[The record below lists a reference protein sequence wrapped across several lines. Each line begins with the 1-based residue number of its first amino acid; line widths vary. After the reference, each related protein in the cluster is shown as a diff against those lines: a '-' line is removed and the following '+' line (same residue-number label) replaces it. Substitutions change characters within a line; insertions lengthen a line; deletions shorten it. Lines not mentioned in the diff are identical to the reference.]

1 MSGVTL
7 WRSRERLLAKWREII
22 DLGWPITVQTA
33 VRTGMR
39 TTDLLVTGT
48 FGPAA
53 IAALGLAN
61 LYARVALFTGIGI
74 GTGALSLGSQDTG
87 SGADANKNEAISQA
101 LGLGFLVGIPL
112 ALFAFFFTRPA
123 LSIFGA
129 PADVIAL
136 GAPYLAIVLGTAPAR
151 HVTLVGEKALQGTG
165 DTMTP
170 MYIRGGSN
178 VANILGTVGLG
189 LGVGPLPRLEVV
201 GVALSTAGANVLA
214 GLAVVGFM
222 LSSRTDVT
230 LVRPRDPVITKQIV
244 TVGAPRTVQGLS
256 RTAASFPLSAILVGF
271 SVEIYAAY
279 QVGRRVAQQLTG
291 PLARSLNVVSSIQI
305 GQAIGA
311 QEIDEVRFNT
321 AALASFGLLTTAVLS
336 AGVFVW
342 SESLA
347 AFFGDDQAT
356 LAAATVFIQVFAVAA
371 VLRTLARIY
380 AGALQGG
387 SDTIKPFL
395 AELFGGTG
403 LLLAVTY
410 VGGVLLGY
418 GVLAAYAGIVLSG
431 AVRLL
436 MVFGW
441 YRGTGWLDAALD
453 GMENRGSIGND

>member
-1 MSGVTL
+1 MRSL
-7 WRSRERLLAKWREII
+7 ALFRSRERLLAKWREII

-87 SGADANKNEAISQA
+87 SGADANRNEAITQA
-101 LGLGFLVGIPL
+101 LVLGFLVGIPL
-112 ALFAFFFTRPA
+112 AAFAFVFPRPA

-129 PADVIAL
+129 SADVIAL
-136 GAPYLAIVLGTAPAR
+136 GVPYLTIVLGTAPAR

-222 LSSRTDVT
+222 LSSRTDVI

-271 SVEIYAAY
+271 SVEVYAAY

-311 QEIDEVRFNT
+311 QEIEEVRFNT

-336 AGVFVW
+336 TGVFVW

-347 AFFGDDQAT
+347 GFFGDDQAT

-387 SDTIKPFL
+387 SDTTKPFY
-395 AELFGGTG
+395 AELLGGTG
-403 LLLAVTY
+403 LLLVVTY

-431 AVRLL
+431 AVRLAL
-436 MVFGW
+436 LFGW

-453 GMENRGSIGND
+453 GMETRGSIGND

>member
-1 MSGVTL
+1 MSARAL
-7 WRSRERLLAKWREII
+7 WRSRERLLGKWREII

-39 TTDLLVTGT
+39 TTDLIVTGI

-87 SGADANKNEAISQA
+87 SGADANKNEAISTA
-101 LGLGFLVGIPL
+101 LALGFLVGLPL
-112 ALFAFFFTRPA
+112 AAFAVLFARPA

-129 PADVIAL
+129 PPDVIAL
-136 GAPYLAIVLGTAPAR
+136 GVPYMTIVLGTAPAR

-178 VANILGTVGLG
+178 VVNILGTVGLG

-214 GLAVVGFM
+214 GTAVVAFM
-222 LSSRTDVT
+222 LSARTDVT
-230 LVRPRDPVITKQIV
+230 LVRPTDPVIAKQIV
-244 TVGAPRTVQGLS
+244 SVGTPRTVQGLS

-271 SVEIYAAY
+271 GVEVYAAY

-305 GQAIGA
+305 GQALGA
-311 QEIDEVRFNT
+311 QEIEEVRFNT
-321 AALASFGLLTTAVLS
+321 AALASFGLLTTLALS
-336 AGVFVW
+336 AGVFYW
-342 SESLA
+342 AEPLA
-347 AFFGDDQAT
+347 RFFGDNEAQ
-356 LAAATVFIQVFAVAA
+356 LVAATTFIQVFAVAA
-371 VLRTLARIY
+371 VLRTLSRIY

-387 SDTIKPFL
+387 SDTMKPFL
-395 AELFGGTG
+395 AELLGGTG

-410 VGGVLLGY
+410 VGGVGLGY
-418 GVLAAYAGIVLSG
+418 GVVAAYAGVVVSG
-431 AVRLL
+431 AVRLAL
-436 MVFGW
+436 VFGW
-441 YRGTGWLDAALD
+441 YRGTDWIDAAVD
-453 GMENRGSIGND
+453 GMEQRGSIGND

>member
-1 MSGVTL
+1 MSSLTVF
-7 WRSRERLLAKWREII
+7 RSRTRLLEKWREII
-22 DLGWPITVQTA
+22 ALGWPITVQKA

-39 TTDLLVTGT
+39 TTDLIVAGI

-61 LYARVALFTGIGI
+61 LYARIALFTGIGI

-87 SGADANKNEAISQA
+87 SGATANRDEAITQA
-101 LGLGFLVGIPL
+101 LILGFLAGIPL
-112 ALFAFFFTRPA
+112 AVFAVLLPRPA

-129 PADVIAL
+129 SEEVIAL

-151 HVTLVGEKALQGTG
+151 HVTLIGERSLQGTG
-165 DTMTP
+165 DTKTP

-178 VANILGTVGLG
+178 VVNILGTVSLGLG
-189 LGVGPLPRLEVV
+189 LGPVPRLEVV

-214 GLAVVGFM
+214 ALAVIGV
-222 LSSRTDVT
+222 LATSRTDVD
-230 LVRPRDPVITKQIV
+230 LVRPRDLVIMKQIV
-244 TVGAPRTVQGLS
+244 EIGTPRTVQGLS

-271 SVEIYAAY
+271 GVEVYAAY
-279 QVGRRVAQQLTG
+279 QVGRRVSQQLTG
-291 PLARSLNVVSSIQI
+291 PVARSLESVSSIQI
-305 GQAIGA
+305 GQALGA
-311 QEIDEVRFNT
+311 EKLEEMRFNT
-321 AALASFGLLTTAVLS
+321 AALASLGLLLTVVLS
-336 AGVFVW
+336 AGMLLW

-347 AFFGDDQAT
+347 RVFGDDQAT
-356 LAAATVFIQVFAVAA
+356 LAAAAVFIQVFAVEAA
-371 VLRTLARIY
+371 LRTLSRVY

-418 GVLAAYAGIVLSG
+418 GVVAAYVGIILSG
-431 AVRLL
+431 VIRLL
-436 MVFGW
+436 LVFVW
-441 YRGTGWLDAALD
+441 YRQTGWVEAAID
-453 GMENRGSIGND
+453 GMEARGSIGDN

>member
-1 MSGVTL
+1 MSGRAL
-7 WRSRERLLAKWREII
+7 WRSRERLLGKWREII
-22 DLGWPITVQTA
+22 ELGWPITVQTA

-39 TTDLLVTGT
+39 TTDLIVTGI

-87 SGADANKNEAISQA
+87 SGADANKNEAISTA
-101 LGLGFLVGIPL
+101 LALGFLVGLPL
-112 ALFAFFFTRPA
+112 AVFAVLFARPA

-129 PADVIAL
+129 PPDVIAL

-178 VANILGTVGLG
+178 VVNILGTVGLG

-201 GVALSTAGANVLA
+201 GVALSTGGANVLA
-214 GLAVVGFM
+214 GAAVVAFM
-222 LSSRTDVT
+222 LSARTDVS
-230 LVRPRDPVITKQIV
+230 LVRPTDPVIAKQIV
-244 TVGAPRTVQGLS
+244 EIGTPRTVQGLS

-271 SVEIYAAY
+271 GVEVYAAY

-305 GQAIGA
+305 GQALGA
-311 QEIDEVRFNT
+311 QEIEEMRFNT
-321 AALASFGLLTTAVLS
+321 AALATFGLLTTAVLS
-336 AGVFVW
+336 AGVFYW
-342 SESLA
+342 AEPLA
-347 AFFGDDQAT
+347 RVFGDNEAQ
-356 LAAATVFIQVFAVAA
+356 LVAATVFIQVFAVAA
-371 VLRTLARIY
+371 VLRTLSRIY

-387 SDTIKPFL
+387 SDTMKPFL
-395 AELFGGTG
+395 AELLGGTG

-410 VGGVLLGY
+410 VGGVVLGY
-418 GVLAAYAGIVLSG
+418 GVLAAYAGVVLSG
-431 AVRLL
+431 AVRLAL
-436 MVFGW
+436 VFGW
-441 YRGTGWLDAALD
+441 YREAGWIDAALD
-453 GMENRGSIGND
+453 GMEQRGSIGND